1 MFIPLYEIV
10 FVNYPFTQK
19 LRFENVLGRGTTT
32 EEGKGSEGGWK
43 PPLSFFENEKKRL
56 DFGKKDPDCVHF

>member
-10 FVNYPFTQK
+10 FVNFLFTQK
-19 LRFENVLGRGTTT
+19 LRFENVLGRGTTRKG
-32 EEGKGSEGGWK
+32 GKGGKGGWK
-43 PPLSFFENEKKRL
+43 AHRSFFENEKKRL